1 MNNIIIA
8 DDFKFDDP
16 IEELTF
22 NTFGIRNLFPIQRF
36 VIANILDSLE
46 LNDSENTNDTSSEPK
61 NQIVLLPTGAGKS
74 ICFQV
79 PALVLPHPTLI
90 IYPLLAL
97 MTDQQRRMEENNIN
111 CVVFRGGQS
120 QEERNKNFNKLK
132 NGTKVIIANPE
143 VLENKNLINKLKQI
157 GISHIAIDEAHCVSE
172 WGDTFRPSYLNLGN
186 VIKEINAPIVTAFTA
201 TASPEVLKR
210 ITEVL
215 FDGSANIIQSE
226 SDRPNIHYYVKYAA
240 AKTQAIISLAKTEEK
255 PMIIFCGTRFNAAD
269 MAKELN
275 AFFNKKVA
283 QFYHA
288 GFEKSEKERIE
299 QWFYNSTDGILCATC
314 AYGMGVDKKNIKTV
328 VHLEASTTAE
338 AYIQEAGRGGRD
350 GSVAK
355 AI

>member
-120 QEERNKNFNKLK
+120 QEERNENFNKLK
-132 NGTKVIIANPE
+132 NGAKVIIANPE
-143 VLENKNLINKLKQI
+143 VLENKNLIKELKQI

-172 WGDTFRPSYLNLGN
+172 WGDTFRPSYLSLGN

-215 FDGSANIIQSE
+215 DAVGMGRKSHKMPYQLSGGEQQRIAIARSLLNEPHVIIADEPTGNLDNETADGIMQLLTRINKE
-226 SDRPNIHYYVKYAA
+226 KG
-240 AKTQAIISLAKTEEK
+240 TAIVMVTHNRQI
-255 PMIIFCGTRFNAAD
+255 
-269 MAKELN
+269 
-275 AFFNKKVA
+275 
-283 QFYHA
+283 
-288 GFEKSEKERIE
+288 FEKYPGRVMVCKDEVCQE
-299 QWFYNSTDGILCATC
+299 QMADEPIDLDITI
-314 AYGMGVDKKNIKTV
+314 
-328 VHLEASTTAE
+328 
-338 AYIQEAGRGGRD
+338 
-350 GSVAK
+350 
-355 AI
+355 